1 VTTATSLHSAI
12 QVLAV
17 NPLDAKS
24 LLDWAGSWALWIV
37 IFAETGLLIGFFLP
51 GDTALFLAGIL
62 STPLAATA
70 GGTEAPHLS
79 FVPLLIVTPIAAIL
93 GAQTGYLLGARYG
106 VKLFDRPNSRL
117 FKKEYV
123 DKTEAVFER
132 FGGAK
137 AVVLARFI
145 PVVRTFLNPAAAIL
159 RMPPG
164 RFLIFNIIGA
174 ILWTDSILIV
184 GHVFAKQI
192 VQRIGYSNLDHYIL
206 IVVVVVV
213 LIAALPVIIDL
224 VRKRR
229 RQSRGT
235 DEKSELTGAG
245 RGGSHRAR

>member
-1 VTTATSLHSAI
+1 VTTAATLHSAV

-17 NPLDAKS
+17 NPLNANS
-24 LLDWAGSWALWIV
+24 LLNWAGSWALWIV

-51 GDTALFLAGIL
+51 GDTVLFLAGIL
-62 STPLAATA
+62 SAPLVTGANEVT
-70 GGTEAPHLS
+70 GPHLS

-106 VKLFDRPNSRL
+106 IKLFDRPNSRL
-117 FKKEYV
+117 FKREYV

-159 RMPPG
+159 RMPVG

-174 ILWTDSILIV
+174 ILWTDSILVV

-192 VQRIGYSNLDHYIL
+192 VSRIGYSNIDHYIL
-206 IVVVVVV
+206 VVVVVVV

-224 VRKRR
+224 IRKRR
-229 RQSRGT
+229 SRGT
-235 DEKSELTGAG
+235 DKELAESADG
-245 RGGSHRAR
+245 RGGSHRR